1 MWIFTFFI
9 FLNQIIDQINWSIDK
24 FLLGRIL
31 GTTAVAIYGLG
42 GQINSM
48 YLQFSTSISNVFVPK
63 VNRIVATSDDNN
75 ELTGLFTKVGRI
87 QLIVLALIFTG
98 FIFFG
103 QPFMNFWG
111 GEGYSES
118 YYITLWLIIPVT
130 VPLIQN
136 LGIEIQRA
144 KNKHKV
150 RSVIYLLMAIAN
162 IFISVPLIYIYG
174 PTGAAMGTA
183 ISLIAGNIIFVNWY
197 YYKYIKLNIWYFW
210 KNIIQFIPSLIIP
223 CIVGTLI
230 MEFISINS
238 LFTLGVWIVFYV
250 AVYCVSMY
258 FLGMNNEEKQ
268 MIMGPIQRLVK
279 K

>member
-1 MWIFTFFI
+1 
-9 FLNQIIDQINWSIDK
+9 
-24 FLLGRIL
+24 
-31 GTTAVAIYGLG
+31 
-42 GQINSM
+42 
-48 YLQFSTSISNVFVPK
+48 
-63 VNRIVATSDDNN
+63 
-75 ELTGLFTKVGRI
+75 
-87 QLIVLALIFTG
+87 
-98 FIFFG
+98 
-103 QPFMNFWG
+103 
-111 GEGYSES
+111 
-118 YYITLWLIIPVT
+118 
-130 VPLIQN
+130 
-136 LGIEIQRA
+136 
-144 KNKHKV
+144 
-150 RSVIYLLMAIAN
+150 
-162 IFISVPLIYIYG
+162 
-174 PTGAAMGTA
+174 MGTA